1 MKTVTLAQ
9 QLNAF
14 ASGQIMDSDGSTG
27 SCYNFYDW
35 FCKDSSLKAKAHA
48 LFPKVKRFLAAH
60 PEINILSTYV
70 FFKNNCPMLGSLYD
84 DFRIVDIES
93 GNVLFTVT
101 PQRVINP
108 GRINPGYRYGNIPR
122 ETKSEIWGR
131 SNDFKEPLKVGK
143 TFSDLFK

>member
-1 MKTVTLAQ
+1 MKVTLAQ

-14 ASGQIMDSDGSTG
+14 ASGRIMDSDGTTG

-35 FCKDSSLKAKAHA
+35 FCKDSSLERKAHA
-48 LFPKVKRFLAAH
+48 LFPRVKRFLKEH
-60 PEINILSTYV
+60 PEIDILSTYV
-70 FFKNNCPMLGSLYD
+70 FFKNNCPMVGSLYD

-101 PQRVINP
+101 PKCSHSGQA
-108 GRINPGYRYGNIPR
+108 
-122 ETKSEIWGR
+122 EIWGR
-131 SNDFKEPLKVGK
+131 SNDFKEPIKVGK

>member
-1 MKTVTLAQ
+1 MKVTLAQ

-14 ASGQIMDSDGSTG
+14 ASGRIMDSDGTTG

-35 FCKDSSLKAKAHA
+35 FCKDSSLERKARA
-48 LFPKVKRFLAAH
+48 LFPRVKRFLKEH
-60 PEINILSTYV
+60 PEIDILSTYV
-70 FFKNNCPMLGSLYD
+70 FFKNNCPMNGPLYD

-101 PQRVINP
+101 PKCGHSGQA
-108 GRINPGYRYGNIPR
+108 
-122 ETKSEIWGR
+122 EIWGR
-131 SNDFKEPLKVGK
+131 SNDFKEPIKVGK